1 MLIALDLFCGAGG
14 ATRGYQLAGFTGALA
29 TTSVEPGPAP
39 LDPVP
44 GHTERTG
51 LTVGGYRCT
60 YGTSF
65 FMAVELTDDG
75 PVGTGL
81 LAYGQSGD
89 PTSPHHV
96 DGTEAYSAKAVRPL
110 LFADADIEADP
121 NLVRATVT
129 GDEVG

>member
-1 MLIALDLFCGAGG
+1 M
-14 ATRGYQLAGFTGALA
+14 A

-44 GHTERTG
+44 GHTELTG
-51 LTVGGYRCT
+51 LAVGGYRCT

-75 PVGTGL
+75 PRGTGL

-89 PTSPHHV
+89 PASPHHV

-121 NLVRATVT
+121 NLERRTVSDA
-129 GDEVG
+129 G